1 MASDAASWAEIISLL
16 SLSSALSFYL
26 GSQLTASKTLPHIHI
41 NPSPSAPHPSPPV
54 SASPRSAG
62 AVGRTSAG
70 ESAGKQE
77 KGENPWVV
85 SEGDRKYEL
94 GDVKR
99 IALTIDELL
108 LLAGTG
114 RPLFCL
120 SFAPIPHDEM
130 VHQCRPC
137 SAPP

>member
-1 MASDAASWAEIISLL
+1 MATDAASWAEIVSLL

-26 GSQLTASKTLPHIHI
+26 GSQLTASKTLPPIHI
-41 NPSPSAPHPSPPV
+41 NTSPSAPHPSPPV
-54 SASPRSAG
+54 SVSPRSAG
-62 AVGRTSAG
+62 ALGRTSAG
-70 ESAGKQE
+70 QSAGTPE

-114 RPLFCL
+114 SMTVRD
-120 SFAPIPHDEM
+120 SFEHIPADKF
-130 VHQCRPC
+130 VNL
-137 SAPP
+137 